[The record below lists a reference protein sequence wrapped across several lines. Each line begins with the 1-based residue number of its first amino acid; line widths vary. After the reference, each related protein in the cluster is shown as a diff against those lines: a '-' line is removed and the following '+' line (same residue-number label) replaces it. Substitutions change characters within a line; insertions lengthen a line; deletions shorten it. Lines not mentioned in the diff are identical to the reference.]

1 MQETSDLSI
10 SSLDHSLMYTAKYK
24 LKGWRHNRL
33 MSNFW
38 PFFYFCS
45 DLPKFWYMS
54 KRLIGK
60 HLSYFFQWFS
70 LFFLENNVC
79 KKCYVS

>member
-1 MQETSDLSI
+1 
-10 SSLDHSLMYTAKYK
+10 
-24 LKGWRHNRL
+24 

-54 KRLIGK
+54 NRLIGK
-60 HLSYFFQWFS
+60 HLSFFFSMVFSFFFGVIMYAKSVTFPSGFLCNS
-70 LFFLENNVC
+70 LFKEKQKNSIVFY
-79 KKCYVS
+79 KIFAYVISRK

>member
-1 MQETSDLSI
+1 
-10 SSLDHSLMYTAKYK
+10 
-24 LKGWRHNRL
+24 

-54 KRLIGK
+54 NRLIGK
-60 HLSYFFQWFS
+60 HLSFFFQWFS
-70 LFFLENNVC
+70 LFFFGEIMYAKSVKFPSDFLCNSLLKEKQKNSIVFYQIFA
-79 KKCYVS
+79 YVISRK